1 MATPPSTQNE
11 ASSRLPINH
20 PLPANLI
27 RSLFLAMAFLA
38 LGTLGGCDWFL
49 SFPKEGTRA
58 PISHNPTLAVGE
70 RFGDICTMNV
80 PDHLHRESFSHAIYH
95 HRPILVFFGAPIH
108 CTPCVHED
116 RVVQGLRGT
125 YRQDMAFIHIDD
137 YEDSEQATVRE
148 WRVHG
153 EPWVAVIDGEGVI
166 RHVIPGD
173 ANYYSL
179 NRMVKEILH

>member
-1 MATPPSTQNE
+1 MIHKTPFPGRLRRQFAILSGFVSV
-11 ASSRLPINH
+11 ALLLSLSS
-20 PLPANLI
+20 
-27 RSLFLAMAFLA
+27 
-38 LGTLGGCDWFL
+38 CDWFL
-49 SFPKEGTRA
+49 SFPKEGSRA
-58 PISHNPTLAVGE
+58 PISHNPVLEVGE

-116 RVVQGLRGT
+116 RVVQGLQGT
-125 YRQDMAFIHIDD
+125 YHEDMAFIHVDD
-137 YEDSEQATVRE
+137 YEDSEQQTVRE

-153 EPWVAVIDGEGVI
+153 EPWVAVIDQKGII

-179 NRMVKEILH
+179 NRMIKEILR

>member
-1 MATPPSTQNE
+1 METLFPPQIR
-11 ASSRLPINH
+11 ASQGRARRVSHPVLPMI
-20 PLPANLI
+20 
-27 RSLFLAMAFLA
+27 LFLLAMGSLT
-38 LGTLGGCDWFL
+38 TLSGCDWFL

-58 PISHNPTLAVGE
+58 PISHNPVLEVGE

-116 RVVQGLRGT
+116 RIVQGLQGT
-125 YRQDMAFIHIDD
+125 YHQDMAFIHIDD
-137 YEDSEQATVRE
+137 YEDSEQATVRQ

-179 NRMVKEILH
+179 NKMVKEILH